1 MGIVN
6 QYGVEFKG
14 DQENILERISQ
25 IDSIVSDFDGTDV
38 KTPLKKAAMSYI
50 SSPRT
55 LLEKPELI
63 PWGIKAVL
71 KKLIQGKDAE
81 SGLWKELSEILEE
94 DTEKMIENLYAEQ
107 SCCSQDKLKEFILPG
122 VIELY
127 NTFKETEKFYI
138 SRNYKKIISLYSE
151 ITGVPDE
158 NIFTGANKWI
168 LLEKI
173 IQENPQN
180 KRYLIRGDSKSDDEV
195 LAVADFYKEKGNIDD
210 YVGVAIGNSSHSD
223 YRLVD
228 VVVGDNQQG
237 LVELINDY
245 KKSSSD

>member
-6 QYGVEFKG
+6 QYGVEFRG
-14 DQENILERISQ
+14 NQENILERISQ
-25 IDSIVSDFDGTDV
+25 IDGIVSDFDGTDV

-50 SSPRT
+50 SSPKT

-63 PWGIKAVL
+63 PWGFKAVF

-81 SGLWKELSEILEE
+81 SVLWKELSGILEE
-94 DTEKMIENLYAEQ
+94 DTEKMIENLYDKQ
-107 SCCSQDKLKEFILPG
+107 SCCDQDKLKKFILPG
-122 VIELY
+122 VLELY
-127 NTFKETEKFYI
+127 NTFEEAEKFYI
-138 SRNYKKIISLYSE
+138 SRNYEKIISLYSE

-158 NIFTGANKWI
+158 NIFTGANKWM

-173 IQENPQN
+173 ILDNPQN
-180 KRYLIRGDSKSDDEV
+180 KRYLVRGDSKSDDEV

-210 YVGVAIGNSSHSD
+210 YVGVAIGDSSHSD

-228 VVVGDNQQG
+228 VVVTDDQRG

-245 KKSSSD
+245 KISSND